1 VDLLGLT
8 AAAAVLA
15 LGVLAPGLAVARGL
29 QLARDPLARLVI
41 GAAIGRLAFAAV
53 ALLATVSA
61 GAPVLFAW
69 LAVAGGASLALAW
82 RWRRQG
88 RSPAG
93 AEPRAAWLVPAA
105 AAGAAAALLVH
116 AVVARSGLADPR
128 GDLLFYGRDSTNDP
142 LVYGAMALRLAAE
155 GLPLQLPFAGGG
167 PGPAP
172 YLSYAVLAGLWL
184 TSGADVLDLAFRVV
198 PLFDAVLASLAAVSL
213 ARALGGGPLAAGVAG
228 VLLALG
234 GDAGALVAP
243 LGAALG
249 RSIQPLDSWALFGP
263 YLAAFNPIAAATHTW
278 LAACVLVAGLRGGE
292 RATPL
297 VAGLL
302 VAALFELKLFLW
314 APAVAALVLVAFA
327 RPPIR
332 VAPPLRRAAL
342 VALVGSL
349 PSLADRALWVFRL
362 HGRDETAFQ
371 ICVGCLP
378 RYLADAAWGS
388 HELSFASFRVFRT
401 VHLLDPGV
409 LVATAV
415 ASLLVLATA
424 LGARA
429 FALPVLREGRRDESG
444 RGVALRMLGA
454 AAGLGLCGAFAVVTA
469 PHYLNG
475 AQFAWAA
482 TFGLWP
488 LAALQLER
496 LWRGGP
502 RAACVALALL
512 AFASTAHVLG
522 PLGYRAPLWQRVGA
536 EERELLAHLPPTAGP
551 RDAVLEPSM
560 LADTDRASPVP
571 WLTGHPVYLSLLSAV
586 QSLPAAERERRF
598 VQIATVFV
606 ERDRAAA
613 LEAIRAS
620 AVGWVYA
627 PAAFP
632 LRFEPGDALEVVARS
647 PAGTLYR
654 VPGAPGGGG
663 R

>member
-1 VDLLGLT
+1 LLGLT

-15 LGVLAPGLAVARGL
+15 FGVLAPGVAVARGL
-29 QLARDPLARLVI
+29 ELGRDPLARLVI
-41 GAAIGRLAFAAV
+41 GAAVGRLLFAAA

-82 RWRRQG
+82 RWRRQE
-88 RSPAG
+88 RSPAD
-93 AEPRAAWLVPAA
+93 AEPLAVWLVPAA
-105 AAGAAAALLVH
+105 AASAAAALLVH
-116 AVVARSGLADPR
+116 AVVARSGLADAR

-142 LVYGAMALRLAAE
+142 LVYAAMALRLAAE
-155 GLPLQLPFAGGG
+155 GLPLQLPFASGG

-172 YLSYAVLAGLWL
+172 YASYAVLAGLWL

-198 PLFDAVLASLAAVSL
+198 PLFDAVLASLAAVVL

-234 GDAGALVAP
+234 GDAGALLAP
-243 LGAALG
+243 LGAGLG
-249 RSIQPLDSWALFGP
+249 LSIQPLDSWALFGP

-278 LAACVLVAGLRGGE
+278 LAACALVAGLRGGE
-292 RATPL
+292 RAAPV

-314 APAVAALVLVAFA
+314 VPAVGALVLVAFA

-332 VAPPLRRAAL
+332 LARPLRRAAL
-342 VALVGSL
+342 VALAGSL
-349 PSLADRALWVFRL
+349 PSLADRALWVLRL
-362 HGRDETAFQ
+362 HGRDETALQ

-388 HELSFASFRVFRT
+388 HELSFASFRGFRT
-401 VHLLDPGV
+401 AHLLDPGV
-409 LVATAV
+409 LVATVV
-415 ASLLVLATA
+415 AGLLVLPFA

-429 FALPVLREGRRDESG
+429 FALPVLRAGCRNESG
-444 RGVALRMLGA
+444 LGAALRLLGA
-454 AAGLGLCGAFAVVTA
+454 AAGLGLGAAFAVVTT

-496 LWRGGP
+496 LWRARR
-502 RAACVALALL
+502 RAACTSVAVL
-512 AFASTAHVLG
+512 AFASTPHVLG
-522 PLGYRAPLWQRVGA
+522 PLGYGAPIWQRVGST
-536 EERELLAHLPPTAGP
+536 ERELLAHLPVSDGP
-551 RDAVLEPSM
+551 RKVVLEPSM
-560 LADTDRASPVP
+560 LADTDRPSPVP

-598 VQIATVFV
+598 VQIARVFV

-613 LEAIRAS
+613 LEAIRES
-620 AVGWVYA
+620 GVGWVYA
-627 PAAFP
+627 PAPFP

-654 VPGAPGGGG
+654 VPEPRAEAGDE
-663 R
+663 